1 MYVYHGSVENGSL
14 KKMCC
19 LSPKQQAFYFHRFE
33 KKIHGSLG
41 QALSTEPRSNK
52 SKARW
57 RFPPKKTNRR
67 FRFKISVVCIPS
79 IPRKA
84 SCIFWGKHLHR
95 LAKLL
100 RRKPIQLTMRIPDT
114 CCCSDV
120 PRHTCSRWKWEADLP
135 LKKLSDLTCLGV
147 PQASPEAFFLLTSK
161 PI

>member
-1 MYVYHGSVENGSL
+1 MYVYNGSVENGSL
-14 KKMCC
+14 KRCVAC
-19 LSPKQQAFYFHRFE
+19 LQNSKRSTSIDLKKKSMDHLARHYQRNHDRTNRKQDE
-33 KKIHGSLG
+33 D
-41 QALSTEPRSNK
+41 
-52 SKARW
+52 
-57 RFPPKKTNRR
+57 FPQKKTNRR

-120 PRHTCSRWKWEADLP
+120 PRHTCSRWK
-135 LKKLSDLTCLGV
+135 
-147 PQASPEAFFLLTSK
+147 
-161 PI
+161 